1 MKTGQKAAIGR
12 PRGFD
17 TEEVLERAMRV
28 FWEQGYEGASLTDL
42 TRAMGINRT
51 SMYAAFGNKED
62 LFRKSLERYT
72 EGPASYGAR
81 ALREPTS
88 RQVATALLNGAVRAT
103 TGISSPAGCLGVQ
116 GSLAAG
122 EPGSN
127 ARDVLATW
135 REEFV
140 SLLGDRFQQA
150 VDEGDLPPDAD
161 AGLLARHLMTVAN
174 GIAVQAAGG
183 ITRDVLQ
190 QVADMT
196 LRSWPP
202 TTGPA
207 QPDA

>member
-1 MKTGQKAAIGR
+1 METGQKAAIGR

-17 TEEVLERAMRV
+17 TEEALERAMRV

-81 ALREPTS
+81 ALREPTA